1 MEATWVSMYGW
12 MDKEDV
18 FFYTTK
24 YCSAIRNEILP
35 LMTMWMNLKAVI
47 PSEISQE
54 EKDKYYMISLI
65 CGI

>member
-1 MEATWVSMYGW
+1 

-54 EKDKYYMISLI
+54 EKDKYYMISLTH
-65 CGI
+65 GI

>member
-1 MEATWVSMYGW
+1 